1 MKKRLSVLIL
11 WTLSMIYVGALHGH
25 GYSQESAA
33 PKSSEAES
41 TTVCEIV
48 KNGAAFNGKHVSI
61 HAFVVG
67 GIPHGIALAD
77 DRCSGGLTM
86 DAPDSV
92 REHDDY
98 LAFMR
103 TIVEQGGKFTEKSE
117 PRVVANFHGV
127 LEYHPKE
134 HQKWVLNVERIS
146 GLEVKRNVGKPATR

>member
-1 MKKRLSVLIL
+1 MRKCIRALMLWIL
-11 WTLSMIYVGALHGH
+11 CVTYLDALCES
-25 GYSQESAA
+25 GYAREGTTKTTQVA
-33 PKSSEAES
+33 P

-48 KNGAAFNGKHVSI
+48 KNGAAFDGKYVSV

-103 TIVEQGGKFTEKSE
+103 TIVEEGGGFTEKSQS
-117 PRVVANFHGV
+117 RLVANFYGL

-146 GLEVKRNVGKPATR
+146 GLELKRNVR